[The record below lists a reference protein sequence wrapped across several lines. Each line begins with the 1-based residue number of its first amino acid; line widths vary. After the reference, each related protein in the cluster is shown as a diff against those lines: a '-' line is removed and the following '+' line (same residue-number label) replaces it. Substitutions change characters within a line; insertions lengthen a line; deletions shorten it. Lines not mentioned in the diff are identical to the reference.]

1 MPELKL
7 RPPIEKGKELWVGLN
22 RLRNK
27 FRDSS
32 TAPRISSGL
41 SFRDAWKCN
50 DVFCAVEFGDGGE
63 CLPKKRVCAGDSC
76 ERCHGGTRAVER
88 ERACD
93 KAETSPHRLKPG
105 CGANTYGT
113 TKVAPSRIV
122 NPAGLSRERQ
132 VEVCAQCHGGIGES
146 AGAFSYVE
154 KCQECHADSDC
165 GKFAKLGAR
174 IRDNCIDCHMPVQG
188 VEPDHSHLNGKEI
201 KARMRNHW
209 IKPYSAPGN

>member
-1 MPELKL
+1 MMPELKL

-27 FRDSS
+27 FRDCHYRPHMSGIHRRHRGFRAAYRSAMPGNATTYFVRVSS
-32 TAPRISSGL
+32 ATAENVYRKSGYVL
-41 SFRDAWKCN
+41 GIRARG
-50 DVFCAVEFGDGGE
+50 AM
-63 CLPKKRVCAGDSC
+63 
-76 ERCHGGTRAVER
+76 GGTRAVER

-132 VEVCAQCHGGIGES
+132 VEVCAQCHGGSFTSERKGNQGADAESLDQTVFGPGELNICGGGHDWKCMNKLLRDS
-146 AGAFSYVE
+146 ASVG
-154 KCQECHADSDC
+154 
-165 GKFAKLGAR
+165 
-174 IRDNCIDCHMPVQG
+174 
-188 VEPDHSHLNGKEI
+188 
-201 KARMRNHW
+201 
-209 IKPYSAPGN
+209 

>member
-1 MPELKL
+1 MP
-7 RPPIEKGKELWVGLN
+7 GNATTYFV
-22 RLRNK
+22 RL
-27 FRDSS
+27 SS
-32 TAPRISSGL
+32 ATAENVYRKSGYVL
-41 SFRDAWKCN
+41 GIRARG
-50 DVFCAVEFGDGGE
+50 AMGGRE
-63 CLPKKRVCAGDSC
+63 
-76 ERCHGGTRAVER
+76 HVER

-146 AGAFSYVE
+146 VGAFSYVK
-154 KCQECHADSDC
+154 KCQECHKDSDC
-165 GKFAKLGAR
+165 GEFAKLGAR